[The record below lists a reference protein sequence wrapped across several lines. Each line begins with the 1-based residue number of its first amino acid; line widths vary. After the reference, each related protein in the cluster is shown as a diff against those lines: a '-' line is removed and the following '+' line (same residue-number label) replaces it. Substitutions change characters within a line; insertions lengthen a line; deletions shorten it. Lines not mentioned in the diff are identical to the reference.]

1 MSWDWLDLSNF
12 LNDGGDVSDVDW
24 DQMPE
29 YSGAGEGIFGLETDN
44 DLATPWTD
52 DGSSWE
58 STGMDDSSLLDSAG
72 KFIVGNLGGIS
83 SGLAGAA
90 AGAYGSN
97 QQNKQANKQYA
108 LTQQQLADQNKIFGQ
123 RRAESLKYDAPRT
136 FTQQRTA
143 VANPSAYDAP
153 NFSKQLQSDF
163 DRATAGLQS
172 DLGDGQTIAWGGGK
186 ITNTGGGALS
196 FLNPEGN
203 RTAINAGMNPQT
215 LARSNPNIERQWLS
229 QYGSAGKPK
238 GAATFFMDNQLP
250 QYAEGGAVSAEPG
263 VLGFI
268 KYLLAG
274 KKLPYD
280 IQQEKEAR
288 NRPVGIRESLETY
301 GNPESRLE
309 RQMREQGLAGG
320 GSAHYVQGGSPGQ
333 ADEIEARLSDGEY
346 VMDADVVSALGD
358 GNNAAGA
365 KRLDELREAIR
376 AHKRSAP
383 SDSIPPKAKSP
394 LAYIKGAK

>member
-1 MSWDWLDLSNF
+1 MSWDWSDLSDL

-24 DQMPE
+24 EQMPE

-44 DLATPWTD
+44 ELAIPWTD
-52 DGSSWE
+52 DGSSW
-58 STGMDDSSLLDSAG
+58 DSDGGFGGGLLGTAG
-72 KFIVGNLGGIS
+72 KFIAGNAGGILSS
-83 SGLAGAA
+83 SGGAA
-90 AGAYGSN
+90 AGAYGAN

-136 FTQQRTA
+136 FTQLRTA

-163 DRATAGLQS
+163 DTATAGLQS

-238 GAATFFMDNQLP
+238 GAATFFMNNQLP
-250 QYAEGGAVSAEPG
+250 QYAEGGSVNAPSI
-263 VLGFI
+263 LGFI
-268 KYLLAG
+268 KYLVNSNQLPSEVLAA
-274 KKLPYD
+274 KRAARQAEVDKATNRLN
-280 IQQEKEAR
+280 EKIDAAAGVT
-288 NRPVGIRESLETY
+288 P
-301 GNPESRLE
+301 
-309 RQMREQGLAGG
+309 LAHG
-320 GSAHYVQGGSPGQ
+320 GSTRYVRGGAPGQ
-333 ADEIEARLSDGEY
+333 ADDVEARLSPGEY
-346 VMDADVVSALGD
+346 VWDADVVAALGD
-358 GNNAAGA
+358 GNNEAGA
-365 KRLDELREAIR
+365 AALDKAREAIR
-376 AHKRSAP
+376 KHKRSAP
-383 SDSIPPKAKSP
+383 ATAIPPKAKSP